1 MDTFLVGAR
10 QGSYCRVGGAFA
22 SASVATGRV
31 FRHQPAIGGVDGFQL
46 AVAVL
51 DAAVI
56 KNCFELTISN
66 R

>member
-22 SASVATGRV
+22 SVAAG
-31 FRHQPAIGGVDGFQL
+31 L
-46 AVAVL
+46 AVFEPL
-51 DAAVI
+51 AARSVVDQPH
-56 KNCFELTISN
+56 LAGLG